1 MFVLAAI
8 LFVLIG
14 GLNEIWTSW
23 RLIPQAVAGA
33 LIATAAELV
42 TGCIVN
48 IWLGWHVWDYSDMP
62 GNLLGQICPQFA
74 LLWVLLAAVAI
85 VLDDL
90 IRWRFFD
97 EERPHYRLQ
106 EVHMIHLTETKAA
119 IMTGAGVIG
128 GMISQA
134 FGGWDAALITLLIFM
149 AIDYASGLVVA
160 GVFHSSDKSE
170 TGALNSIACW
180 QGLLK
185 KGMTLVIVLV
195 AARLDIVLGTAFV
208 RDAVVIAYV
217 VNETISII
225 ENAGLMGLPVP
236 DVIMQA
242 IEQLQGKEQ
251 K

>member
-1 MFVLAAI
+1 MIVHLTDTKAVLMGGAAI
-8 LFVLIG
+8 AG
-14 GLNEIWTSW
+14 G
-23 RLIPQAVAGA
+23 A
-33 LIATAAELV
+33 
-42 TGCIVN
+42 
-48 IWLGWHVWDYSDMP
+48 
-62 GNLLGQICPQFA
+62 
-74 LLWVLLAAVAI
+74 
-85 VLDDL
+85 
-90 IRWRFFD
+90 
-97 EERPHYRLQ
+97 
-106 EVHMIHLTETKAA
+106 
-119 IMTGAGVIG
+119 
-128 GMISQA
+128 ISQA
-134 FGGWDAALITLLIFM
+134 FGGWDAALITLLLFM
-149 AIDYASGLVVA
+149 AVDYLSGLIVA

-170 TGALNSIACW
+170 TGTLNSAACW

-208 RDAVVIAYV
+208 RDAVVIAYI

>member
-1 MFVLAAI
+1 
-8 LFVLIG
+8 
-14 GLNEIWTSW
+14 
-23 RLIPQAVAGA
+23 
-33 LIATAAELV
+33 
-42 TGCIVN
+42 
-48 IWLGWHVWDYSDMP
+48 
-62 GNLLGQICPQFA
+62 
-74 LLWVLLAAVAI
+74 
-85 VLDDL
+85 
-90 IRWRFFD
+90 
-97 EERPHYRLQ
+97 
-106 EVHMIHLTETKAA
+106 MIHLTETKAA
-119 IMTGAGVIG
+119 VMTGAGVIG

-134 FGGWDAALITLLIFM
+134 FGGWDAALVTLLLFM
-149 AIDYASGLVVA
+149 AVDYLSGLIVA

-170 TGALNSIACW
+170 AGTLNSAACW

-208 RDAVVIAYV
+208 RDAVVIAYI

-242 IEQLQGKEQ
+242 IEQLQGKHEQ

>member
-1 MFVLAAI
+1 
-8 LFVLIG
+8 
-14 GLNEIWTSW
+14 
-23 RLIPQAVAGA
+23 
-33 LIATAAELV
+33 
-42 TGCIVN
+42 
-48 IWLGWHVWDYSDMP
+48 
-62 GNLLGQICPQFA
+62 
-74 LLWVLLAAVAI
+74 
-85 VLDDL
+85 
-90 IRWRFFD
+90 
-97 EERPHYRLQ
+97 
-106 EVHMIHLTETKAA
+106 MIHLTETKAA
-119 IMTGAGVIG
+119 IMGGAALIG
-128 GMISQA
+128 GMIGQA
-134 FGGWDAALITLLIFM
+134 FGGWDSAMMTLLIFM
-149 AIDYASGLVVA
+149 AIDYLSGLIVA
-160 GVFHSSDKSE
+160 GVFQASDKSE

-236 DVIMQA
+236 DIIMQA

>member
-1 MFVLAAI
+1 
-8 LFVLIG
+8 
-14 GLNEIWTSW
+14 
-23 RLIPQAVAGA
+23 
-33 LIATAAELV
+33 
-42 TGCIVN
+42 
-48 IWLGWHVWDYSDMP
+48 
-62 GNLLGQICPQFA
+62 
-74 LLWVLLAAVAI
+74 
-85 VLDDL
+85 
-90 IRWRFFD
+90 
-97 EERPHYRLQ
+97 
-106 EVHMIHLTETKAA
+106 MIHLTETKAA

-134 FGGWDAALITLLIFM
+134 FGGWDAALISLLLFM
-149 AIDYASGLVVA
+149 AVDYLSGLIVA

-170 TGALNSIACW
+170 TGTLNSAACW

-208 RDAVVIAYV
+208 RDAVVFAYI

-236 DVIMQA
+236 DVIMSA
-242 IEQLQGKEQ
+242 IEQLQGKNEQ

>member
-1 MFVLAAI
+1 
-8 LFVLIG
+8 
-14 GLNEIWTSW
+14 
-23 RLIPQAVAGA
+23 
-33 LIATAAELV
+33 
-42 TGCIVN
+42 
-48 IWLGWHVWDYSDMP
+48 
-62 GNLLGQICPQFA
+62 
-74 LLWVLLAAVAI
+74 
-85 VLDDL
+85 
-90 IRWRFFD
+90 
-97 EERPHYRLQ
+97 
-106 EVHMIHLTETKAA
+106 MIHLTETKVA

-149 AIDYASGLVVA
+149 AVDYVSGLIVA
-160 GVFHSSDKSE
+160 GVFQASDKSE
-170 TGALNSIACW
+170 TGALNSAACW

-195 AARLDIVLGTAFV
+195 AARLDIVLGTVFV

-236 DVIMQA
+236 DIIMQA
-242 IEQLQGKEQ
+242 IEQLQGKNEQ

>member
-1 MFVLAAI
+1 
-8 LFVLIG
+8 
-14 GLNEIWTSW
+14 
-23 RLIPQAVAGA
+23 
-33 LIATAAELV
+33 
-42 TGCIVN
+42 
-48 IWLGWHVWDYSDMP
+48 
-62 GNLLGQICPQFA
+62 
-74 LLWVLLAAVAI
+74 
-85 VLDDL
+85 
-90 IRWRFFD
+90 
-97 EERPHYRLQ
+97 
-106 EVHMIHLTETKAA
+106 MIHLTETKAA

-149 AIDYASGLVVA
+149 A
-160 GVFHSSDKSE
+160 SDKSE

-208 RDAVVIAYV
+208 RDAVVIAYI

-242 IEQLQGKEQ
+242 IEQLQGKTEQ